1 MKTKKT
7 NKKAFVGRQEEAKK
21 VSYKGKI
28 LFWSSAIF
36 IFLTM
41 LLVFFIREN
50 EHLQGGE
57 NFLFTALPLL
67 VIFSIYRYYSTSIK
81 QFMRF
86 CIKFCLLLVIP
97 VVIVVIA
104 SLDDNNYAISI
115 KDYNVTEILQ
125 INLRVLAFLLVIAFI
140 LFWLIQFVYW
150 IIQTIRYNKIKQ
162 KPMKKETY
170 FRVVSYFL
178 YFYFGMRLLILP
190 ILAFQE
196 EVVEFFGIFDI
207 IFNIGIALFGL
218 YATYQ
223 LRKMKKWA
231 LIALIA
237 LFILSIIS
245 ILVTSNYLGET
256 KLPTIQVVALA
267 FLIGGYK
274 QLKKNE

>member
-7 NKKAFVGRQEEAKK
+7 NKKAFVGRQEKAKK
-21 VSYKGKI
+21 ISYKGKI
-28 LFWSSAIF
+28 IPRSFTFLMILAILL
-36 IFLTM
+36 IFLITGYD
-41 LLVFFIREN
+41 
-50 EHLQGGE
+50 HLQGE
-57 NFLFTALPLL
+57 TFLSTALPLL
-67 VIFSIYRYYSTSIK
+67 AIFIIYRCYSKNIK
-81 QFMRF
+81 QFTGF
-86 CIKFCLLLVIP
+86 CIRFYLLLAIP
-97 VVIVVIA
+97 IIIFIII
-104 SLDDNNYAISI
+104 SSNNQDYTTSI
-115 KDYNVTEILQ
+115 GHTITEILRM
-125 INLRVLAFLLVIAFI
+125 NFMVLGFLLIIAFI

-267 FLIGGYK
+267 FLIGGYR